1 MDAPGSAPTPLSIV
15 IVNWNGAELLP
26 GCLAPLDGCGIE
38 VIVVE
43 NGSTDGSLEL
53 LATSFPEVRV
63 VANPDNRGFAV
74 ASNQGLQLATSPY
87 VLFLNNDTVP
97 DPKAL
102 EELTEFL
109 ARNPDTDVVGPA
121 LVFPGGCRQPSC
133 GPGPNLWTEILAKT
147 LLHRVLPG
155 LREKAPGR
163 TCRVDWVTG
172 AALCIRRDQALDLGG
187 LDETM
192 FMFYEDLDLC
202 ARVREAGKQVW
213 FVATPPIVHLGGAT
227 RRRVE
232 ARSLIDSYRSADLF
246 FSRHGPRWRRQ
257 LLRALTVPEM
267 SLRFGIWGLLFLSRQ
282 RRGLARE
289 RLRAYRTILRALARP
304 SAPRGDPG

>member
-1 MDAPGSAPTPLSIV
+1 MDAPEMPPIPLTVV

-26 GCLAPLDGCGIE
+26 GCLAPLDGGGIE
-38 VIVVE
+38 VIVVD
-43 NGSTDGSLEL
+43 NGSTDASLEL
-53 LATSFPEVRV
+53 LATSFPAVRV
-63 VANPDNRGFAV
+63 VANLDNRGFAA
-74 ASNQGLQLATSPY
+74 ASNQGLRLATSPY

-102 EELTEFL
+102 EELTAFL
-109 ARNPDTDVVGPA
+109 ARNPDTGVVGPA
-121 LVFPGGCRQPSC
+121 LVFPGGQRQPSC

-147 LLHRVLPG
+147 LLHRALPG

-163 TCRVDWVTG
+163 TRRVDWVTG
-172 AALCIRRDQALDLGG
+172 AALCIRRDQALELGG
-187 LDETM
+187 LDEAM

-232 ARSLIDSYRSADLF
+232 AQSLIHSYRSADLF
-246 FSRHGPRWRRQ
+246 FSRHGPRWRRR
-257 LLRALTVPEM
+257 LLRALTIPEM
-267 SLRFGIWGLLFLSRQ
+267 GLRMGVWGLLSLNPQ

-289 RLRAYRTILRALARP
+289 RLAAYRSILSLAAAGR
-304 SAPRGDPG
+304 RIR